1 MFIHVPVMIAHKA
14 DRSAA
19 DGVRLAVED
28 VDTRTVLHDHNLMKI
43 MMMFRKGSLGQ
54 PRLNRH
60 RRVA

>member
-1 MFIHVPVMIAHKA
+1 MPIMIADKA
-14 DRSAA
+14 HRAAA
-19 DGVRLAVED
+19 DGIGLSVED
-28 VDTRTVLHDHNLMKI
+28 MDARAVLHDHNLMEI

>member
-1 MFIHVPVMIAHKA
+1 MFIHMPVMIAYEAHRA
-14 DRSAA
+14 AA
-19 DGVRLAVED
+19 DGVRLSVED
-28 VDTRTVLHDHNLMKI
+28 MDARAVFNDNDLMKI